1 MNDRFL
7 LAAVALLAG
16 TAHAGPV
23 PAGWKV
29 IKDNGPGKCQMA
41 VPSDWK
47 EQDILGKRLG
57 MAKSPDGKTDAVVNM
72 IEGMPFG
79 QFKDTVWMVY
89 PKEKAAPKIEETNSR
104 LWFEI
109 TSMGRPK
116 EQMQWYV
123 ATPSGGAHSCNAQV
137 NFKKGD
143 KKGEE
148 LARKIVDTIQGG

>member
-1 MNDRFL
+1 MKHVL
-7 LAAVALLAG
+7 SAVAVVTLA
-16 TAHAGPV
+16 TAAHAGSV

-47 EQDILGKRLG
+47 QQEIMGKKLG
-57 MAKSPDGKTDAVVNM
+57 MATSPDGKADAVVNM
-72 IEGMPFG
+72 MEGVT
-79 QFKDTVWMVY
+79 FKDLKGTVFMVY
-89 PKEKAAPKIEETNSR
+89 EKEKSAPKIEETGSR

-109 TSMGRPK
+109 TSMGPK
-116 EQMQWYV
+116 DQMKWYV